1 MTKIEVGPFYA
12 MELVPAMVN
21 TQGGPRRNINCE
33 VLDLNDNPI
42 PHLYSAGELGSFFSD
57 NYQGGGNLGET
68 VVTGKTAGENAAA
81 EKEDLPNL
89 TIPAKVESNLNRAA
103 EVAAANDEVIATAE
117 NEYIGVGKGIGGD
130 LTVKVTMDG
139 DKIAAIE
146 VLAHGETAG
155 ICEAAIEKVPAAII
169 EAQSAEVDGV
179 SGATLTSNGIKEAV
193 ANALVNMK

>member
-1 MTKIEVGPFYA
+1 M
-12 MELVPAMVN
+12 
-21 TQGGPRRNINCE
+21 
-33 VLDLNDNPI
+33 
-42 PHLYSAGELGSFFSD
+42 
-57 NYQGGGNLGET
+57 
-68 VVTGKTAGENAAA
+68 TGKTAGENAAA